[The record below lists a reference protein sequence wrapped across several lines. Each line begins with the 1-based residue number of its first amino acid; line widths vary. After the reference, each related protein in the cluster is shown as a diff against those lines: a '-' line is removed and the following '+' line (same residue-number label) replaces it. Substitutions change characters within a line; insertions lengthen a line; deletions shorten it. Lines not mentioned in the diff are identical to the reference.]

1 MEIVGNME
9 ISFLTRKQ
17 IGKYFCSVSIKF
29 LIILCMCS
37 YMIKSLVPSP
47 KLCCTIVVK
56 QYIFLWKGSER
67 VLCKKITVFCHFFS
81 FNRGHFVV
89 ATYCLLYHTNFWNIL
104 SRYCECF
111 ASGIYCDGCNC
122 VNCFNNVE
130 NEAARREAVEATL
143 ERNPNAF
150 RPKIASSPHGTRDS
164 RVPSSNFFV
173 TGDVVSNVLFFGW
186 RDQLDI
192 WCYIA

>member
-67 VLCKKITVFCHFFS
+67 VLCKINYCLQSFCS

-89 ATYCLLYHTNFWNIL
+89 ATYCLLYHTNFWNIFEQVL
-104 SRYCECF
+104 WVFC
-111 ASGIYCDGCNC
+111 I
-122 VNCFNNVE
+122 
-130 NEAARREAVEATL
+130 
-143 ERNPNAF
+143 RNILWWLQLC
-150 RPKIASSPHGTRDS
+150 K
-164 RVPSSNFFV
+164 
-173 TGDVVSNVLFFGW
+173 LFQQCW
-186 RDQLDI
+186 K
-192 WCYIA
+192 WSC